1 MAERPRTIKVHHQG
15 ISIWHLI
22 GLRWTLKDPL
32 MMILGARLGN
42 TDQAAALEEVVLLIL
57 QEGTVMLGIIPLHGL
72 HQYLM
77 VLVLSSMGL
86 QSLVFIQLSIN
97 SLNLGCDH
105 LWI

>member
-1 MAERPRTIKVHHQG
+1 
-15 ISIWHLI
+15 
-22 GLRWTLKDPL
+22 

-42 TDQAAALEEVVLLIL
+42 ADQAAALEEVVLLIL
-57 QEGTVMLGIIPLHGL
+57 QEGTVTLGIIPLHGL

-86 QSLVFIQLSIN
+86 QSLVFIQLSTN
-97 SLNLGCDH
+97 SLGCDH